1 MNKYLAIIPA
11 RGGSKRLPRK
21 NILKLCGKPLI
32 SWSIESGL
40 KSKYINKVLVT
51 SEDEDILEISKK
63 AGANI
68 LRRPKELATDTISSY
83 DAVEHAI
90 KNCENYEYVVL
101 LQPTSP
107 LRNENHIDEAIQL
120 LEEKNADAIISICE
134 VEHSPL
140 WTNIL
145 PANNSMKDFISEGIK
160 STRSQDLPNY
170 FRLNGAV
177 YICKTE
183 LLLKQKTFFINEN
196 IFAYKMKQE
205 NSVDIDS
212 RLDFIIA
219 QTILG
224 EKLYEL

>member
-51 SEDEDILEISKK
+51 SEDEEILEISKK

-68 LRRPKELATDTISSY
+68 LRRPNELATDIISSY

-107 LRNENHIDEAIQL
+107 LRDENHIDEAIQL

-145 PANNSMKDFISEGIK
+145 PANNSMIDFISEGIK

-205 NSVDIDS
+205 NSVDIDTK
-212 RLDFIIA
+212 LDFIIA